1 MYWTCLSV
9 RGKPRRAKHAA
20 PAHAVGSLQRE
31 AKLRFSP
38 AARTHEA
45 CAACLAG
52 TMTLSSIG
60 VVASRNSRD
69 ARRIGKGGLRG
80 NGSKQRPRKVRERE
94 TSASRQM
101 PGRSEEEEV
110 RVEPVVGL
118 EVAKA
123 QGSPFAKLEAR
134 RAAYGQ
140 AAARLELGA
149 RVKTAAETAPFLAR
163 SRFPYTFRQPG
174 RCVS

>member
-1 MYWTCLSV
+1 
-9 RGKPRRAKHAA
+9 
-20 PAHAVGSLQRE
+20 
-31 AKLRFSP
+31 
-38 AARTHEA
+38 
-45 CAACLAG
+45 
-52 TMTLSSIG
+52 
-60 VVASRNSRD
+60 
-69 ARRIGKGGLRG
+69 
-80 NGSKQRPRKVRERE
+80 
-94 TSASRQM
+94 M

-149 RVKTAAETAPFLAR
+149 RVKTAAETAPFLPR
-163 SRFPYTFRQPG
+163 SRFAYTFRQPG